1 MRKAAVLCAALGS
14 LAAPCHATEPAPPNE
29 DFLEYLAEFDTGD
42 DWTWFAAQEDIGKD
56 DEQRT
61 AQPPTQQQERAKP

>member
-1 MRKAAVLCAALGS
+1 LGS

-42 DWTWFAAQEDIGKD
+42 D
-56 DEQRT
+56 
-61 AQPPTQQQERAKP
+61 